1 MSDISFN
8 NWYSMSDGAL
18 AKNIG
23 NFVKHHRMEQNQ
35 SQDSLSKSAGISRS
49 TLSLLERGE
58 TVTLATLIRVL
69 RVLEQLHIMDSFWVT
84 QTLSPLALAKL
95 EKSKRR
101 RVRVKRVETATSKF
115 TTETSKKIPN
125 ATDGDFWLFIFY
137 LLSAAS
143 QNGCLAGFLRQRR
156 NLKKKWRLDP
166 VWFRTDL
173 QSYKCCKPSFWL
185 NLLLVKYIQEL
196 HKG

>member
-1 MSDISFN
+1 
-8 NWYSMSDGAL
+8 MSDGAL

-125 ATDGDFWLFIFY
+125 ATDGDF
-137 LLSAAS
+137 
-143 QNGCLAGFLRQRR
+143 
-156 NLKKKWRLDP
+156 
-166 VWFRTDL
+166 
-173 QSYKCCKPSFWL
+173 
-185 NLLLVKYIQEL
+185 
-196 HKG
+196 